1 MMFKIHNAADT
12 SYEFMKRTQY
22 PGLREGMN
30 YVSYILEQAPI
41 TFGEIDIVS
50 LLRDYKTVHKDH
62 KKGEPIFMLGK
73 DLIQYRKKGY

>member
-1 MMFKIHNAADT
+1 
-12 SYEFMKRTQY
+12 
-22 PGLREGMN
+22 MN
-30 YVSYILEQAPI
+30 YVSYILEQDPI

-50 LLRDYKTVHKDH
+50 LLRDYKTAHKDH